1 MTPSKTPTTKSVSE
15 FLEELV
21 KGTHQGSVDDI
32 LHITKVIRTARETLT
47 EEEFR
52 DLRDC
57 WVKSQGMDKG
67 GQKVWSKLL
76 QIGLDD
82 RLEELKDHLPCTYTT
97 LHLVHCLSDE
107 ELKVGVAEGH
117 IHPKVSQGS
126 LNRWVKYFRFEGQ
139 TEEVPED
146 FSSLVKV
153 LGPAS
158 VSEEVLNRF
167 KGDLDKLVS
176 VYGFKTQYEEDQTM
190 VTLRQQRSVDRSQ
203 EMESRLTKDLRST
216 WDRAEDSLKTLF
228 SLGSLED
235 LVLAPMQTFT
245 GFLNKVS
252 KGRDQFWSLHGTD
265 YIHKV
270 ALEYLRTTARA
281 QRFNYRRR
289 LKEVAI
295 SHPQYAEMVR
305 NTLEEWMQY

>member
-32 LHITKVIRTARETLT
+32 LHITKVIRTARETLS
-47 EEEFR
+47 EEDFR
-52 DLRDC
+52 DLRDR

-82 RLEELKDHLPCTYTT
+82 RLKELKDHLPCTYTT

-289 LKEVAI
+289 LKEVAT

-305 NTLEEWMQY
+305 NTLEEWMKY

>member
-1 MTPSKTPTTKSVSE
+1 MSLSKKPNIKSVSE

-32 LHITKVIRTARETLT
+32 LHITKVIRTARETLP
-47 EEEFR
+47 EEDFR
-52 DLRDC
+52 DLRDR
-57 WVKSQGMDKG
+57 WVKSQGMEKG

-82 RLEELKDHLPCTYTT
+82 RLEALKDHLPCTYTT

-158 VSEEVLNRF
+158 VSDEVLNRF

-203 EMESRLTKDLRST
+203 EMQSRLTKDLRST

-289 LKEVAI
+289 LKEVAT

-305 NTLEEWMQY
+305 DTLEEWMKY

>member
-32 LHITKVIRTARETLT
+32 LHITKVIRTARETLS
-47 EEEFR
+47 EEDFR
-52 DLRDC
+52 DLRDR

-216 WDRAEDSLKTLF
+216 WDRAGDSLKTLF

-289 LKEVAI
+289 LKEVAT

-305 NTLEEWMQY
+305 DTLEEWMKY

>member
-32 LHITKVIRTARETLT
+32 LHITKVIRTARETLS
-47 EEEFR
+47 EEDFR
-52 DLRDC
+52 DLRDR

-82 RLEELKDHLPCTYTT
+82 RLEELKDYLPCTYTT

-289 LKEVAI
+289 LKEVAT

-305 NTLEEWMQY
+305 NTLEEWMKY

>member
-32 LHITKVIRTARETLT
+32 LHITKVIRTAKETLS
-47 EEEFR
+47 EEDFR
-52 DLRDC
+52 DLRDR

-289 LKEVAI
+289 LKEVAT

>member
-32 LHITKVIRTARETLT
+32 LHITKVIRTARETLS
-47 EEEFR
+47 EEDFR
-52 DLRDC
+52 DLRDR

-289 LKEVAI
+289 LKEVAT

-305 NTLEEWMQY
+305 NTLEEWKKY

>member
-1 MTPSKTPTTKSVSE
+1 MTPSKTPTTKSISE

-32 LHITKVIRTARETLT
+32 LHITKVIRTARETLS
-47 EEEFR
+47 EEDFR
-52 DLRDC
+52 DLRDR

-67 GQKVWSKLL
+67 GQNVWSTLL
-76 QIGLDD
+76 RIGLDD
-82 RLEELKDHLPCTYTT
+82 RLEELNDHLPCTYTT

-289 LKEVAI
+289 LKEVATT
-295 SHPQYAEMVR
+295 HPQYASLVTK
-305 NTLEEWMQY
+305 TLEQWMTY

>member
-32 LHITKVIRTARETLT
+32 LHITKVIRTAKETLS
-47 EEEFR
+47 EEDFR
-52 DLRDC
+52 DLRDR

-190 VTLRQQRSVDRSQ
+190 VTLRQQRSMDRSQ

-216 WDRAEDSLKTLF
+216 WDRAEESLKTLF
-228 SLGSLED
+228 SLSSLED

-252 KGRDQFWSLHGTD
+252 KGRDKFWSLYGTD

-270 ALEYLRTTARA
+270 ALEYLRTNARS

-289 LKEVAI
+289 LKEVATT
-295 SHPQYAEMVR
+295 HPQYASLVTK
-305 NTLEEWMQY
+305 TLEQWMTY

>member
-32 LHITKVIRTARETLT
+32 LHITKVIRTAKETLS
-47 EEEFR
+47 EEDFR
-52 DLRDC
+52 DLRDR

-289 LKEVAI
+289 LKEVAT

-305 NTLEEWMQY
+305 NTLEEWMKY

>member
-32 LHITKVIRTARETLT
+32 LHITKVIRNARETLS

-52 DLRDC
+52 DLRDR
-57 WVKSQGMDKG
+57 WVKSQGLEKG
-67 GQKVWSKLL
+67 GHKVWSKLL

-82 RLEELKDHLPCTYTT
+82 RLEGLKEHLPSTYTT
-97 LHLVHCLSDE
+97 LHLVHCLTDE
-107 ELKVGVAEGH
+107 ELKVGVNDGH

-167 KGDLDKLVS
+167 KGDLEKLVS
-176 VYGFKTQYEEDQTM
+176 VYGFKTKYEEDQTM
-190 VTLRQQRSVDRSQ
+190 VHLRQQRSVDRSQ
-203 EMESRLTKDLRST
+203 EMEGRLTKDLRST

-289 LKEVAI
+289 LKEVAT

-305 NTLEEWMQY
+305 NTLEEWMKY

>member
-1 MTPSKTPTTKSVSE
+1 MTPSKTSTTKSVSE

-32 LHITKVIRTARETLT
+32 LHITKVIRTAKETLS
-47 EEEFR
+47 EEDFR
-52 DLRDC
+52 DLRDR

-252 KGRDQFWSLHGTD
+252 KGRDQFWSP
-265 YIHKV
+265 
-270 ALEYLRTTARA
+270 AR
-281 QRFNYRRR
+281 N
-289 LKEVAI
+289 
-295 SHPQYAEMVR
+295 
-305 NTLEEWMQY
+305 